1 MSTEMIIFCF
11 ELASAEMAVFCSQ
24 DTMEKLS

>member
-1 MSTEMIIFCF
+1 MSTEVIISCF

-24 DTMEKLS
+24 ETMELF